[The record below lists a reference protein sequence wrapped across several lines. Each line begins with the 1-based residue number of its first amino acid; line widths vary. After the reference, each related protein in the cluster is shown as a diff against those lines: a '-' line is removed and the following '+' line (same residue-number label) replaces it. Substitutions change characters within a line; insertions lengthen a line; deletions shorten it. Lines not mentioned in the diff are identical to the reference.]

1 MRQRTCRDAEPLIG
15 STFRLAELVAN
26 HQPIHLCH
34 LVGDGD
40 LHRIGSIPLVG
51 WDSPSRGVRLGDE
64 AELLKFGENSSHCGG
79 RDAESIA
86 VGNGGGAD
94 REGGTNVLLHQGA
107 EDQAGAVVEESRPSL
122 PSHSSTPFM
131 LALRTLR
138 VPRSVYG
145 LWPLL
150 VKVVNSRHAQ

>member
-1 MRQRTCRDAEPLIG
+1 
-15 STFRLAELVAN
+15 
-26 HQPIHLCH
+26 
-34 LVGDGD
+34 
-40 LHRIGSIPLVG
+40 
-51 WDSPSRGVRLGDE
+51 LGDE
-64 AELLKFGENSSHCGG
+64 PELLKFGENSSHRGG

-94 REGGTNVLLHQGA
+94 GEGGTNVLLHQGA

-122 PSHSSTPFM
+122 PSHPSTPFM

-145 LWPLL
+145 LSVLL